1 MKAFVLLLFLTP
13 SLRTSMA
20 ATTMGQSLP
29 HPSGDFGVSRVAYD
43 WVDISRP
50 ETATNDPNAH
60 RELMVYLWY
69 PTDKKPTPAI
79 RAQYL
84 PGADKIA
91 KHGSAKDATEFWGD
105 SWPEVAAGQI
115 VSETSEHAPIAFGTK
130 KFPLLVF
137 APGLGL
143 SSTTY
148 TSAIQEL
155 VSHGYV
161 IASIEP
167 TYEVGAVVFPDG
179 RVVTER
185 PEATGRGPSP
195 PNESRE
201 QFLKRLHSFD
211 AGHIDKWADDM
222 RYVIGQITML
232 NGETEANRAPF
243 AGRIDL
249 SNIGAWGHSFG
260 GRAAAR
266 LCQIDEHVKAC
277 LDADGLGPDGPT
289 FAHEGAKLPSQP
301 FMWIDVFHAPPSDAQ
316 LAPYGMTREQWEKN
330 HAEQL
335 LKNEKELS
343 ECRGGSY
350 HITLDLPEIEH
361 FSFTD
366 QPIITAKTKYD
377 ADKAIDTLR
386 IVDDYVRGF
395 FDRYLKS
402 KMLDSNAAIQ

>member
-1 MKAFVLLLFLTP
+1 MNVFVLLLFLTA
-13 SLRTSMA
+13 SLRTNVA
-20 ATTMGQSLP
+20 ATITGHSLP
-29 HPSGDFGVSRVAYD
+29 HPSGDFGISRVAYD

-69 PTDKKPTPAI
+69 PTDKKPITTI

-84 PGADKIA
+84 PGAEKIA
-91 KHGSAKDATEFWGD
+91 KDGSAKDTTGFWGD
-105 SWPEVAAGQI
+105 SWPEVASGHIVTETTENAQI
-115 VSETSEHAPIAFGTK
+115 ASGAE

-148 TSAIQEL
+148 TLTIQEM

-161 IASIEP
+161 VASIEP
-167 TYEVGAVVFPDG
+167 TYEVGAVVFPNG
-179 RVVTER
+179 RVITER

-195 PNESRE
+195 PHESRQE
-201 QFLKRLHSFD
+201 FLKRLHSFD
-211 AGHIDKWADDM
+211 AGHIDKWAHDM
-222 RYVIGQITML
+222 RYVIDQITRL
-232 NGETEANRAPF
+232 NGETGATRALF

-249 SNIGAWGHSFG
+249 SHIGVWGHSFG

-277 LDADGLGPDGPT
+277 LDADGLGLDGPI
-289 FAHEGAKLPSQP
+289 FAYEGAKLPSQP
-301 FMWIDVFHAPPSDAQ
+301 FMWIEVYHAPPTDAQ
-316 LAPYGMTREQWEKN
+316 LAPYGITSEQWEKN
-330 HAEQL
+330 HSEQL

-343 ECRGGSY
+343 QCHGGSY
-350 HITLDLPEIEH
+350 HITVDLPEIEH

-366 QPIITAKTKYD
+366 QPIIMAKTKQ
-377 ADKAIDTLR
+377 DTDRALETL
-386 IVDDYVRGF
+386 IILDDYIRGF
-395 FDRYLKS
+395 FDRYLR
-402 KMLDSNAAIQ
+402 

>member
-1 MKAFVLLLFLTP
+1 MKALVLFLLLTAL
-13 SLRTSMA
+13 LRPNMVASGTVR
-20 ATTMGQSLP
+20 SLP
-29 HPSGDFGVSRVAYD
+29 HPSGSFGASRVAYD
-43 WVDISRP
+43 WVDASRR
-50 ETATNDPNAH
+50 ETAINDPNAH

-69 PTDKKPTPAI
+69 PTVKKPMPAN
-79 RAQYL
+79 RVPYL

-91 KHGSAKDATEFWGD
+91 KDGGAKDLTEFWGD
-105 SWPEVAAGQI
+105 AWPEIVSGQI
-115 VSETSEHAPIAFGTK
+115 VSETSEHAPIASGTE

-148 TSAIQEL
+148 TSTIQEL

-167 TYEVGAVVFPDG
+167 TYEVGAVVFPDA
-179 RVVTER
+179 RVITER

-211 AGHIDKWADDM
+211 AGHINKWADDM
-222 RYVIGQITML
+222 RYVIDRVTRL
-232 NGETEANRAPF
+232 NGETGATRAPF

-277 LDADGLGPDGPT
+277 LDADGLGPDGPI
-289 FAHEGAKLPSQP
+289 FAYEGEKLPSQP
-301 FMWIDVFHAPPSDAQ
+301 FMWIEVFHVPPSDSQ

-350 HITLDLPEIEH
+350 HITVNLPEIEH

-366 QPIITAKTKYD
+366 QPIITAKTKQD
-377 ADKAIDTLR
+377 IDHAIDTLT
-386 IVDDYVRGF
+386 ILDDYVRGF
-395 FDRYLKS
+395 FDRYLKAS
-402 KMLDSNAAIQ
+402 

>member
-1 MKAFVLLLFLTP
+1 MKALLLLLFLTA
-13 SLRTSMA
+13 SLQTNLA
-20 ATTMGQSLP
+20 ASGTGGSLL
-29 HPSGDFGVSRVAYD
+29 HPSGDLGISRMAYD
-43 WVDISRP
+43 WVDVSRP
-50 ETATNDPNAH
+50 ETATSDRDAH

-69 PTDKKPTPAI
+69 PTDKKHSPGV

-91 KHGSAKDATEFWGD
+91 KDGSAKDATDFWGD
-105 SWPEVAAGQI
+105 SWPKVASGHI
-115 VSETSEHAPIAFGTK
+115 VSETSEHAQIASGTE

-148 TSAIQEL
+148 TSTIQEL

-179 RVVTER
+179 RVITER
-185 PEATGRGPSP
+185 PEAKGRGPSP

-211 AGHIDKWADDM
+211 AGHIEKWADDM
-222 RYVIGQITML
+222 RYVIDQITRL
-232 NGETEANRAPF
+232 NGETGATRAPF

-249 SNIGAWGHSFG
+249 SHIGAWGHSFG

-277 LDADGLGPDGPT
+277 LDADGLGPDGPI
-289 FAHEGAKLPSQP
+289 FAYEGAKLPSQP
-301 FMWIDVFHAPPSDAQ
+301 FMWIDVFHAPPTDAQ

-330 HAEQL
+330 HSEQL

-343 ECRGGSY
+343 ECHGGSY

-366 QPIITAKTKYD
+366 QPVITAKTKQD
-377 ADKAIDTLR
+377 ADRALDSLTIL
-386 IVDDYVRGF
+386 DDYIRGF
-395 FDRYLKS
+395 FDRYLKTS
-402 KMLDSNAAIQ
+402 TTR

>member
-1 MKAFVLLLFLTP
+1 MKASVLLLFLTAL
-13 SLRTSMA
+13 LRSNMA
-20 ATTMGQSLP
+20 ASGTGRSLP
-29 HPSGDFGVSRVAYD
+29 QPSGNFGVSRVAYD
-43 WVDISRP
+43 WVDVSRP
-50 ETATNDPNAH
+50 ETAISDPNAH
-60 RELMVYLWY
+60 RELMVYVWY
-69 PTDKKPTPAI
+69 PTDKKPISAL
-79 RAQYL
+79 RAEYL

-91 KHGSAKDATEFWGD
+91 KHKSAKDAMEFWGD
-105 SWPEVAAGQI
+105 SWP
-115 VSETSEHAPIAFGTK
+115 ETSEHAPIAFGTK

-167 TYEVGAVVFPDG
+167 TYEVGAVMFPDG

-185 PEATGRGPSP
+185 PEATGPGPSP

-211 AGHIDKWADDM
+211 GGHIDKWADDM

-232 NGETEANRAPF
+232 NGETGANRAPF
-243 AGRIDL
+243 SGRIDL

-277 LDADGLGPDGPT
+277 LDADGLGPDGPI
-289 FAHEGAKLPSQP
+289 FAYEGEKLPSQP
-301 FMWIDVFHAPPSDAQ
+301 FMWIDVFHVPPSDSQ

-350 HITLDLPEIEH
+350 HITVNLPEIEH

-366 QPIITAKTKYD
+366 QPIITAKAKQD
-377 ADKAIDTLR
+377 VDHAIETLT
-386 IVDDYVRGF
+386 ILDDYVHGF
-395 FDRYLKS
+395 FDRYLKARI
-402 KMLDSNAAIQ
+402 DSDAAIPH